1 MCLAL
6 AQHSVNGTNNNHNS
20 DENNNNN
27 NNNNSPKEKR
37 FGIIQ
42 LRKGCYERA
51 ATVATG
57 GGGEA
62 LV

>member
-1 MCLAL
+1 MAL
-6 AQHSVNGTNNNHNS
+6 TNNNNNN

-27 NNNNSPKEKR
+27 PKEKR

-42 LRKGCYERA
+42 LRKGCYELA
-51 ATVATG
+51 ATMATG